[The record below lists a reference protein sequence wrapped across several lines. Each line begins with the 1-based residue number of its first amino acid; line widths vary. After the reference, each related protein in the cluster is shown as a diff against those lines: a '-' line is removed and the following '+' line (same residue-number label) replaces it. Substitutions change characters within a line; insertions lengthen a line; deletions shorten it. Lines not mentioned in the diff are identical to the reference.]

1 MVIEDWYQRLQ
12 DDGLMDALAP
22 YSPVVVGSY
31 PLAIAG
37 PDDPVEIVCR
47 AVDLPAFARTLERS
61 HGDREGFVLHGGS
74 LDYEDAVF
82 AEFSLNGMAVEV
94 AAQPE
99 HVHQRLGRA
108 TLGIDHV
115 LTESGELA
123 RNRLRGRV
131 ANGQDWLDA
140 AMEQFDLTRAALE
153 SLSTANPSLV
163 RQVMGIKGPRVPWAA
178 YVLPITIGITADLL
192 IVLAGAAR
200 GSQQYTGLMLLL
212 QASPAGISVRRP
224 PGIGGGADAAGGD
237 RGVAAG
243 ADRAGKH
250 RADAGLTAARRSPD
264 TCSCWCWWRAPPA
277 WSGALRDRYRPFD
290 TPAGPAR

>member
-1 MVIEDWYQRLQ
+1 
-12 DDGLMDALAP
+12 
-22 YSPVVVGSY
+22 
-31 PLAIAG
+31 
-37 PDDPVEIVCR
+37 
-47 AVDLPAFARTLERS
+47 
-61 HGDREGFVLHGGS
+61 
-74 LDYEDAVF
+74 
-82 AEFSLNGMAVEV
+82 MAVEV
-94 AAQPE
+94 AAQAE

-115 LTESGELA
+115 LNESGELA

-163 RQVMGIKGPRVPWAA
+163 RQVMGIKGPRIPWAA

-212 QASPAGISVRRP
+212 QASLLGFLFGARLGLVAALTPLVAIGVWLLAPIGRRFVT
-224 PGIGGGADAAGGD
+224 GGAAP
-237 RGVAAG
+237 
-243 ADRAGKH
+243 
-250 RADAGLTAARRSPD
+250 TAARRRRIRV
-264 TCSCWCWWRAPPA
+264 RA
-277 WSGALRDRYRPFD
+277 GAGGERRRLRRSRCATATGRATLRPVR
-290 TPAGPAR
+290 AR

>member
-12 DDGLMDALAP
+12 DDDLMDALAP
-22 YSPVVVGSY
+22 YTPVIVGSY

-61 HGDREGFVLHGGS
+61 HGDRDGFVLHGGS

-163 RQVMGIKGPRVPWAA
+163 RQVMGIKGPRIPWAA
-178 YVLPITIGITADLL
+178 YVLPITIGIAADLL

-212 QASPAGISVRRP
+212 QACLLGFLFGARLGLVAALTPLVAIGVWLLAPIGLGTTSGCGPDCGETIAGYVFVLLLVAS
-224 PGIGGGADAAGGD
+224 AAGL
-237 RGVAAG
+237 V
-243 ADRAGKH
+243 
-250 RADAGLTAARRSPD
+250 
-264 TCSCWCWWRAPPA
+264 
-277 WSGALRDRYRPFD
+277 GALRDRYRPFD